1 MELYVIIDDLARA
14 VGRAAVR
21 QLKGHRGVS
30 ALASLPGR
38 CRPLPPPFVVLEEF
52 LVCQELAALLDFTLT
67 HERAFVETQVMQV
80 GHQTGRLNH
89 DERRSRVVYA
99 FEPCQSILVDRV
111 LAVLPRVLDTLGDH
125 RFKSPAWRRSSPR
138 ATMGSSSG
146 RTTTTRTRPWSG
158 AR

>member
-14 VGRAAVR
+14 VGRAV
-21 QLKGHRGVS
+21 
-30 ALASLPGR
+30 LPGR
-38 CRPLPPPFVVLEEF
+38 CRPLAPAFVVLEEF
-52 LVCQELAALLDFTLT
+52 LVRQELAALLDFTLT
-67 HERAFVETQVMQV
+67 HERAFVETQVVQV
-80 GHQTGRLNH
+80 DHQTGRLNH
-89 DERRSRVVYA
+89 DEGRSRVVYA
-99 FEPCQSILVDRV
+99 FEPRQSILVDRV

-125 RFKSPAWRRSSPR
+125 RFKSPTWRRSSPR